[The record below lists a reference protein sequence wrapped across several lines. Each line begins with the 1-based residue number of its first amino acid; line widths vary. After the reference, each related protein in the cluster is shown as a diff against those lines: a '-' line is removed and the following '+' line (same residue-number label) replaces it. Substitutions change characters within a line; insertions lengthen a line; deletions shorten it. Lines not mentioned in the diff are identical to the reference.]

1 MVPMLL
7 EQRIR
12 LVLSIGGLT
21 AQLAFAPA
29 GPIRTYITAL
39 LVVIITIDVLN
50 IVLDGIKALKIRIMD
65 LRNC

>member
-1 MVPMLL
+1 MGLMLL
-7 EQRIR
+7 EQRVR
-12 LVLSIGGLT
+12 LMLGIVGLT
-21 AQLAFAPA
+21 AQLVFAPA

-50 IVLDGIKALKIRIMD
+50 IVLEGIKAVKSRIMD